1 VRAETVESDSLSAA
15 NPRDYRWGTLL
26 GWTMVL
32 VGALLAVIFVV
43 IEMGDRPT
51 VRGVWV
57 IEAMIEPALLI
68 LTGIL
73 VIGRAKLGLWL
84 IYLIT
89 AGFVYSLIV
98 KFVHALRTREFDDI
112 YSALF
117 DACVLGVWFCI
128 AAYFYNRREMFTGFW
143 VSLEAN
149 TNQSVDARH
158 HAH

>member
-1 VRAETVESDSLSAA
+1 VRTDTVESDSLSAA
-15 NPRDYRWGTLL
+15 NPRDYRRGKLL
-26 GWTMVL
+26 GWMMVV
-32 VGALLAVIFVV
+32 VGALFALILIVT
-43 IEMGDRPT
+43 EMSDGSSIRW
-51 VRGVWV
+51 VWV

-143 VSLEAN
+143 VSLEGN